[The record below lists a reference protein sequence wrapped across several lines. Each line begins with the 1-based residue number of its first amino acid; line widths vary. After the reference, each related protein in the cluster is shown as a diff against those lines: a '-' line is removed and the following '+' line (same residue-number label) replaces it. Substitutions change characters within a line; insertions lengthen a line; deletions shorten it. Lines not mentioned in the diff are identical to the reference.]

1 MNANSVSN
9 AIKLFARQHRTAL
22 DFLNAR
28 QTQLLEIGAI
38 VGVVQHYRAYGYNT
52 SIRNPGGTQEFRVK
66 LSTRGH
72 PADYSHVVCERGTTV
87 CELHS
92 NLSVLGGRDSG
103 IFCVD
108 VAIVN
113 SGVVP
118 TKKGKKA
125 SEPLQNNDLISFA
138 EAKKLVIYPML
149 LAQFLGIVH
158 EVTPKFLKRDK
169 KYRLGNDHLHP
180 ALIALGSL
188 TPNARDILRSFKRRK
203 YKITIAELF
212 DIRLSAAARGRNLS
226 PFVGTI
232 SEILQHSAEAQVSP
246 DDGNLAITDD
256 VDELSGIVT
265 TAPTGPLL
273 KREISDAEIPF

>member
-1 MNANSVSN
+1 MNANSISN
-9 AIKLFARQHRTAL
+9 AIRLFAKEHRTAL
-22 DFLNAR
+22 DFLNGR
-28 QTQLLEIGAI
+28 QTQLLEIGAM
-38 VGVVQHYRAYGYNT
+38 VGVVQHYRAHGYST
-52 SIRNPGGTQEFRVK
+52 SIQNPTGAQEFRVK

-72 PADYSHVVCERGTTV
+72 PADYSHVVCQRGTTT

-108 VAIVN
+108 VAIVEA
-113 SGVVP
+113 GAVP

-125 SEPLQNNDLISFA
+125 SEPLQNSDLISFA

-149 LAQFLGIVH
+149 LAQFIGIVH
-158 EVTPKFLKRDK
+158 EVTPKFLKRHK
-169 KYRLGNDHLHP
+169 KYRLENDHLHP

-203 YKITIAELF
+203 YKITIAEQF
-212 DIRLSAAARGRNLS
+212 DMRLSAAAKGRSLS

-232 SEILQHSAEAQVSP
+232 SELFQNSAAVQASP
-246 DDGNLAITDD
+246 DGDNFAVPDD
-256 VDELSGIVT
+256 FDELSEIVA
-265 TAPTGPLL
+265 TAATGPTLDG
-273 KREISDAEIPF
+273 EISDAEIPF

>member
-1 MNANSVSN
+1 MNADNVSN
-9 AIKLFARQHRTAL
+9 AIRLFVRQHRTAL

-28 QTQLLEIGAI
+28 QTQLLEIGAM

-52 SIRNPGGTQEFRVK
+52 SIQNPAGTGEFRVK

-92 NLSVLGGRDSG
+92 NLSVFGGRAAG
-103 IFCVD
+103 VYCVD

-118 TKKGKKA
+118 TAKGKTA
-125 SEPLQNNDLISFA
+125 SQPLQNSDLISFA

-149 LAQFLGIVH
+149 LAQFVGIVH

-169 KYRLGNDHLHP
+169 RYRLENDHLHP

-188 TPNARDILRSFKRRK
+188 TPNAGDILRSFKLRR

-226 PFVGTI
+226 PFIGTI
-232 SEILQHSAEAQVSP
+232 SELLQGSARAP
-246 DDGNLAITDD
+246 APTDGRNLEIADD
-256 VDELSGIVT
+256 VDELPAVPAAT
-265 TAPTGPLL
+265 TRPALSRP
-273 KREISDAEIPF
+273 ISEDEIPF

>member
-1 MNANSVSN
+1 MNSNDVSN
-9 AIKLFARQHRTAL
+9 AMRLFARQHRTAL

-52 SIRNPGGTQEFRVK
+52 SIQNPAGTQEFRVK

-118 TKKGKKA
+118 TKKDKKA
-125 SEPLQNNDLISFA
+125 SQPVQNNDLISFA

-149 LAQFLGIVH
+149 LAQFVGIVH

-169 KYRLGNDHLHP
+169 KYCLENDHLHP

-188 TPNARDILRSFKRRK
+188 TPNARSILRSFKRRK

-232 SEILQHSAEAQVSP
+232 SKLLQASAEAPVSP
-246 DDGNLAITDD
+246 DDGNCELVDD
-256 VDELSGIVT
+256 VNEVSGIVT
-265 TAPTGPLL
+265 AAPPRPLL
-273 KREISDAEIPF
+273 NVEISDAEIPF

>member
-1 MNANSVSN
+1 MNADSVSN
-9 AIKLFARQHRTAL
+9 AIRLFARQHRTAL
-22 DFLNAR
+22 DFLNVR
-28 QTQLLEIGAI
+28 QTQLLEIGAM
-38 VGVVQHYRAYGYNT
+38 VGVVQRYRAHGYNP
-52 SIRNPGGTQEFRVK
+52 SIQNPAGAQEFRVK

-72 PADYSHVVCERGTTV
+72 PADYSHVVCERGTIV

-108 VAIVN
+108 EAIVN

-118 TKKGKKA
+118 TTKSKKP
-125 SEPLQNNDLISFA
+125 SQPLQNNDLISFA

-158 EVTPKFLKRDK
+158 EVTPKFLRRDK

-203 YKITIAELF
+203 YKITIAEFF
-212 DIRLSAAARGRNLS
+212 DIRLSAAARGRDLS

-232 SEILQHSAEAQVSP
+232 SELLQSSSAAQALSEN
-246 DDGNLAITDD
+246 GNCAITDD
-256 VDELSGIVT
+256 VDELSGIVAT
-265 TAPTGPLL
+265 TVTAPLL
-273 KREISDAEIPF
+273 KREISDDEIPF